1 MSRLHPTSPNAIPAA
16 GPPPLDAPAT
26 IPRGVADHF
35 WSEAANRRSLEER
48 MLRLFRSW
56 GYGDVLLPAFEYL
69 STLERGAS
77 EEFLR
82 DLYRLTDRDG
92 SALALRADMTIAVAR
107 LVATRLHDAPMP
119 QRYCYSDSIFRHG
132 EPRAGR
138 QREFLQSGVELIGA
152 AEPAADAEVLALA
165 AQTMR
170 IAGLPATRIAVG
182 HLGYFNA
189 LMQGLNLA
197 PDASRHLIR
206 AIDANSDAELGDFL
220 RKSALTDAQRHTVTT
235 LAHLSGENPTEI
247 LERAREISL
256 NAAMIA
262 ALDNLEAVLAALNV
276 HTLDNAIFVDLTEI
290 HNLGYYTGITFEV
303 LAPGLGFP
311 VASGGRYDNLVGSF
325 GAPQP
330 AVGAAFM
337 VESIL
342 LAARLNKGGADAR
355 PVEPHALINTAGAPE
370 AQKWVER
377 WRADG
382 GRIVVD
388 LGDNHGES
396 LRAAADARNAMI
408 AMEWVGDGFL
418 AHFEPYGAAH
428 FSETDADAMVRG
440 HIHRHDSSNEADWS
454 AQP

>member
-1 MSRLHPTSPNAIPAA
+1 MDASPTTERIPIA

-35 WSEAANRRSLEER
+35 WTEAASRRTLEER
-48 MLRLFRSW
+48 MLRLFRAW

-69 STLERGAS
+69 STVERGAS

-92 SALALRADMTIAVAR
+92 SALVLRADMTIAVAR

-152 AEPAADAEVLALA
+152 ASPAADAEVLALA

-170 IAGLPATRIAVG
+170 VAGLPATRIAVG
-182 HLGYFNA
+182 HLGFFNA
-189 LMQGLNLA
+189 LMQHLNLSA
-197 PDASRHLIR
+197 DASRLLIR
-206 AIDANSDAELGDFL
+206 AIDANSDAALGDFL
-220 RKSALTDAQRHTVTT
+220 RQTTLADGERRTVTT

-247 LERAREISL
+247 LARARAIAL
-256 NAAMIA
+256 NQSMKA
-262 ALDNLEAVLAALNV
+262 ALDNLEAILNALHA
-276 HTLDNAIFVDLTEI
+276 HTLDNPIFVDLTEI

-303 LAPGLGFP
+303 LAPGLGFA

-330 AVGAAFM
+330 AVGVAFM
-337 VESIL
+337 VESML
-342 LAARLNKGGADAR
+342 LAARMINGSADVR
-355 PVEPHALINTAGAPE
+355 PVAPHALIDTATDPA
-370 AQKWVER
+370 AQRLVDA
-377 WRADG
+377 WRSAG
-382 GRIVVD
+382 VRIAVD
-388 LGDNHGES
+388 LGGT
-396 LRAAADARNAMI
+396 RGAALSAIANAHRVAI
-408 AMEWVGDGFL
+408 ALEWVGGGFL
-418 AHFEPYGAAH
+418 LHSPTGEATALTIENADLLLRRQILQHE
-428 FSETDADAMVRG
+428 ADASEGAPV
-440 HIHRHDSSNEADWS
+440 
-454 AQP
+454 P